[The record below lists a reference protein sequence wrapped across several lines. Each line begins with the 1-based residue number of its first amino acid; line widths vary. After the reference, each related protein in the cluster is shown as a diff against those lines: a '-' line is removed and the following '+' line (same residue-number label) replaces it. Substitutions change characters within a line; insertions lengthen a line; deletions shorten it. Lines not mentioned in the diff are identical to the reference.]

1 MTELIFNDVSN
12 IDIGILLKNEKIDI
26 PAPERDIS
34 EITIPGRDGVLHKD
48 NKRYMPISFDAGF
61 NFKDLENTEEVFRKV
76 KKWLRGSGELSLSYD
91 IDYFYKV
98 TNIKLNSYKH
108 THTRVAE
115 FSATFTAEPF
125 QYLKV
130 GKAPILNPNELYNS
144 GYESKP
150 IYKITGEGL
159 CGLIVNGNSIKVNVG
174 QNVIIDTERLLCYK
188 QNGQNVNTSV
198 TGDIS
203 KLTLKEGSNSI
214 YWKKDFELEV
224 IPNWRCI

>member
-34 EITIPGRDGVLHKD
+34 EITIPGRDGILHKD
-48 NKRYMPISFDAGF
+48 NKRYKPISFDAGF

-76 KKWLRGSGELSLSYD
+76 KRWLRGSGELSLSYD

-98 TNIKLNSYKH
+98 TNIELNSYKH

-115 FSATFTAEPF
+115 FSATFTADPF

-130 GKAPILNPNELYNS
+130 GKAPILNPMWINRKWKFYQSE
-144 GYESKP
+144 
-150 IYKITGEGL
+150 
-159 CGLIVNGNSIKVNVG
+159 CR
-174 QNVIIDTERLLCYK
+174 TECHYRHRKASLLQAEWPECQY
-188 QNGQNVNTSV
+188 
-198 TGDIS
+198 
-203 KLTLKEGSNSI
+203 
-214 YWKKDFELEV
+214 
-224 IPNWRCI
+224 